1 MIVPGAA
8 AQALPGFSMQVKAG
22 VQLPR
27 VYGAESDRVT
37 DLAKTGWV
45 AGVGALSPLGKAVAL
60 KHEAF
65 IAVQQNE
72 SRLDLFPVSVAY
84 RKYGLEVFGGP
95 YMGILL
101 RSGNY
106 GDGTAQRSYAAKND
120 IGVTIGAGYTF
131 KRRINAEVRYV
142 RGWVPLEENAG
153 VKDQLKVYRQ
163 YVSFTLGYVLF

>member
-1 MIVPGAA
+1 
-8 AQALPGFSMQVKAG
+8 MQVKAG
-22 VQLPR
+22 VLLPR
-27 VYGAESDRVT
+27 LYGAESERIT
-37 DLAKTGWV
+37 DVPGAGWV
-45 AGVGALSPLGKAVAL
+45 AGVGALSPLGKSVAL
-60 KHEAF
+60 KHEVLL
-65 IAVQQNE
+65 AVLKNE

-120 IGVTIGAGYTF
+120 IGITIGAGYTF

-153 VKDQLKVYRQ
+153 VKEQLKAYRQ